1 MTKKKDSNPR
11 TEGMFIIDSFGWIEY
26 FSEGKSAKEYAKYIE
41 NANPQ
46 NYISPTIVLYEV
58 YKKILSVYNEEKA
71 MEAAAHIKYAT
82 RLIDLSDNLA
92 ISAAETSLNQK
103 LPMADAIIL
112 TTAKNYNAQVITS
125 DSHFKGLDSVIY
137 I

>member
-1 MTKKKDSNPR
+1 MTKKIDTKR
-11 TEGMFIIDSFGWIEY
+11 KTQKIFLIDSFGWIEY
-26 FSEGKSAKEYAKYIE
+26 FSDGKKSKEYAEYIE
-41 NANPQ
+41 KANPQ

-82 RLIDLSDNLA
+82 KLIDFSDNLA
-92 ISAAETSLNQK
+92 ISAAETSFKHK

-112 TTAKNYNAQVITS
+112 TTAKNQNASVITS
-125 DSHFKGLDSVIY
+125 DKHFKGFDSVIF

>member
-1 MTKKKDSNPR
+1 MTKKKDFKPN
-11 TEGMFIIDSFGWIEY
+11 TIDKFIIDSYGWIEY
-26 FSEGKSAKEYAKYIE
+26 FSEGKLAKEYAKYIE
-41 NANPQ
+41 NANPH
-46 NYISPTIVLYEV
+46 NFISPTIILYEV

-71 MEAAAHIKYAT
+71 METAAHIKYAT

>member
-1 MTKKKDSNPR
+1 VTKKTDSKPKIKG
-11 TEGMFIIDSFGWIEY
+11 TFIIDSYGWIEY
-26 FSEGKSAKEYAKYIE
+26 FSEGKSAKEYAGYIE

-46 NYISPTIVLYEV
+46 NFISPTIILFEV

-82 RLIDLSDNLA
+82 KLIDLSDNLA

-125 DSHFKGLDSVIY
+125 DSHFKGLDSVIF

>member
-1 MTKKKDSNPR
+1 VIKK
-11 TEGMFIIDSFGWIEY
+11 IDSKSKTQDIFLIDSYGWIEY
-26 FSEGKSAKEYAKYIE
+26 FSDGKKSKEYAKYIE
-41 NANPQ
+41 NADPQ

-58 YKKILSVYNEEKA
+58 YKKILSIYNEEKA

-82 RLIDLSDNLA
+82 KLIDLSDNLA

-112 TTAKNYNAQVITS
+112 ATAKNHNAKVISS
-125 DSHFKGLDSVIY
+125 DPHFKGLDSVIL

>member
-1 MTKKKDSNPR
+1 MTKGTGSKIRIKD
-11 TEGMFIIDSFGWIEY
+11 TFIIDSYGWIEY
-26 FSEGKSAKEYAKYIE
+26 FSEGNSANEYAKYIE
-41 NANPQ
+41 DANPN

-58 YKKILSVYNEEKA
+58 YKKILGVYNEEKA

-82 RLIDLSDNLA
+82 KLIELTDNLA
-92 ISAAETSLNQK
+92 ITSAETSLRQK

-112 TTAKNYNAQVITS
+112 TTARTYNAKLITS
-125 DSHFKGLDSVIY
+125 DQHFKGLESVIF

>member
-1 MTKKKDSNPR
+1 VTKKTDSKPR
-11 TEGMFIIDSFGWIEY
+11 TKGVFIIDSYGWIEY
-26 FSEGKSAKEYAKYIE
+26 FSEGKYAKEYAEYIE

-46 NYISPTIVLYEV
+46 NFISPTIVLYEV

-82 RLIDLSDNLA
+82 QLIDLSDNLA
-92 ISAAETSLNQK
+92 ISAAETSLKQK

-112 TTAKNYNAQVITS
+112 TTAKNYNAKVITG
-125 DSHFKGLDSVIY
+125 DNHFKGLDSVIF

>member
-1 MTKKKDSNPR
+1 MIKKIDSRRNSQE
-11 TEGMFIIDSFGWIEY
+11 TFLIDSFGWIEY
-26 FSEGKSAKEYAKYIE
+26 FSDGKKSKEYAKYIE

-71 MEAAAHIKYAT
+71 MEAVAHIKYT
-82 RLIDLSDNLA
+82 TKLIDLSDNLA
-92 ISAAETSLNQK
+92 ISAAETSLDQK

-112 TTAKNYNAQVITS
+112 TTAKMNI
-125 DSHFKGLDSVIY
+125 L
-137 I
+137 

>member
-1 MTKKKDSNPR
+1 VTKKRDSKQKNKDI
-11 TEGMFIIDSFGWIEY
+11 FIIDSYGWIEY
-26 FSEGKSAKEYAKYIE
+26 FSEGKAAKEYAKFIE
-41 NANPQ
+41 KANPQ

-82 RLIDLSDNLA
+82 KLVELTDNLA
-92 ISAAETSLNQK
+92 ISAAEISLK
-103 LPMADAIIL
+103 RKIPMADAIIL
-112 TTAKNYNAQVITS
+112 TTAKNFNAKVITS
-125 DSHFKGLDSVIY
+125 DNHFKGLDSVIF